1 MIENIQNNQVTRP
14 IGTKT
19 APHADAANRPAP
31 DDLDATLQVNFADT
45 VNQALQMAETDADAV
60 ARAREL
66 LASNR
71 LTTPENI
78 RSAAENIL
86 TFGV

>member
-1 MIENIQNNQVTRP
+1 MIENIQNNQMTRTM
-14 IGTKT
+14 GTKT
-19 APHADAANRPAP
+19 APHADATNRPAAN
-31 DDLDATLQVNFADT
+31 DLDATLQVNFADT
-45 VNQALQMAETDADAV
+45 VNQALQTTETEADAV

-66 LASNR
+66 LQSNR